1 MPITIATPIDVP
13 ALPARVADSLWLSS
27 LNIMAPTPAMKA
39 RVVAVLAPFVSS
51 TGEVLRDKAKTLVLD
66 DALTLA
72 ANDPQLG
79 ATMEAL
85 FTEIDRQAKLAKLF
99 G

>member
-1 MPITIATPIDVP
+1 
-13 ALPARVADSLWLSS
+13 
-27 LNIMAPTPAMKA
+27 MKA

-85 FTEIDRQAKLAKLF
+85 FAEIDRQAKLAKLF

>member
-1 MPITIATPIDVP
+1 VDLAGFVGFLGGWD
-13 ALPARVADSLWLSS
+13 
-27 LNIMAPTPAMKA
+27 IMAPTPAMKA

-79 ATMEAL
+79 ASMEAL
-85 FTEIDRQAKLAKLF
+85 FAEIDRQAKLAKLF

>member
-1 MPITIATPIDVP
+1 MPITIATPINVP
-13 ALPARVADSLWLSS
+13 ALPARVADALWLTS

-39 RVVAVLAPFVSS
+39 RVTAVLVPFVSS
-51 TGEVLRDKAKTLVLD
+51 TGEVLPDKAKTLILD
-66 DALTLA
+66 DVLTLA

-79 ATMEAL
+79 ATMQAI
-85 FTEIDRQAKLAKLF
+85 FAEIDRQAKLAKLF